1 MEYVMATCP
10 ECDADIEVDEFDV
23 ERGDVVSC
31 PECGSNLAVASLSP
45 LILELVSDEDDDD
58 DDFDDEDEED
68 EVDEDEEEE
77 GEDWEE

>member
-1 MEYVMATCP
+1 MERVMATCP

-31 PECGSNLAVASLSP
+31 PECGSNLAVANLAP
-45 LILELVSDEDDDD
+45 LALELVGDEDDDD
-58 DDFDDEDEED
+58 DDLDDDDEDEL
-68 EVDEDEEEE
+68 DEEEDEE